1 MLPMVLPNSRE
12 MNKLELWVVYERSI
26 LPLLAQLGLNVVS
39 NFVCL
44 ALVLWIAKLPLGDSA
59 L

>member
-1 MLPMVLPNSRE
+1 MVLPNSRA
-12 MNKLELWVVYERSI
+12 MNKLWVVCETSI

-44 ALVLWIAKLPLGDSA
+44 ALVLWIAKLPLGDPP